1 MATLT
6 ELEQRL
12 AAYRQAELDVLTKG
26 QSYEIPGPDGSRRFS
41 RASLADLQ
49 KMIKALELD
58 ISDATARGQ
67 GRSRRRTLV
76 PYP

>member
-49 KMIKALELD
+49 RMIQALELD
-58 ISDATARGQ
+58 ISRATALGQ
-67 GRSRRRTLV
+67 GTPRRRVLV